1 MRILASTSEQQQCSL
16 RNLPLNDDEGVLR
29 GLAGLSQL
37 QLNITPIGPLIK
49 RLAGELGG
57 ADRLR
62 VAAQPCHLVQ
72 RPCDTKTADTVL
84 HQDANRLLGEV
95 IDHRQAF
102 DPSPSA
108 ERVEDEIHRQDLVRC
123 ARQAQAFARHRA
135 PVAAPPPLHHQ
146 ADGSV

>member
-57 ADRLR
+57 
-62 VAAQPCHLVQ
+62 C
-72 RPCDTKTADTVL
+72 
-84 HQDANRLLGEV
+84 G
-95 IDHRQAF
+95 
-102 DPSPSA
+102 SPSGSRA
-108 ERVEDEIHRQDLVRC
+108 TVPSRP
-123 ARQAQAFARHRA
+123 A
-135 PVAAPPPLHHQ
+135 PV
-146 ADGSV
+146 